1 MSDACALLAFDTSTQ
16 AMAVALQA
24 GGRTWLRNA
33 EGGAAA
39 SATLLPL
46 VRTLLAEACTPL
58 ERLDA
63 IAFGRGPGAFTGLR
77 TSCAVAQ
84 GLALGAG
91 RPVLAIDSL
100 QLVAEQARTVSGAAA
115 LDLGVVMDARMGELY
130 AARWRWDGSS
140 WQALQGPWLCGPAA
154 LAEAW
159 EADPPD
165 ACTGSGRPL
174 AQDALR
180 QGCGLDRWIDE
191 GDDRAGALLQLARRA
206 WQQGLALDAAEAL
219 PVYVRDKVAM
229 TTAERAA
236 QAAR

>member
-1 MSDACALLAFDTSTQ
+1 MTDACALLAFDTSTQ

-46 VRTLLAEACTPL
+46 VCSLLAEAGTAL

-84 GLALGAG
+84 GLALGSG

-100 QLVAEQARTVSGAAA
+100 QLVAEQARIRAGAGP

-130 AARWRWDGSS
+130 AARWHWDGSG
-140 WQALQGPWLCGPAA
+140 WQALHEPRLSSPQA

-159 EADPPD
+159 AESPPR

-174 AQDALR
+174 AQDVFR
-180 QGCGLDRWIDE
+180 QRWGHGHWIDE
-191 GDDRAGALLQLARRA
+191 GDDRAGALLQLAQQA
-206 WQQGLALDAAEAL
+206 WHEGRMQDAAEAL
-219 PVYVRDKVAM
+219 PVYVRDKVAL

-236 QAAR
+236 QGAR